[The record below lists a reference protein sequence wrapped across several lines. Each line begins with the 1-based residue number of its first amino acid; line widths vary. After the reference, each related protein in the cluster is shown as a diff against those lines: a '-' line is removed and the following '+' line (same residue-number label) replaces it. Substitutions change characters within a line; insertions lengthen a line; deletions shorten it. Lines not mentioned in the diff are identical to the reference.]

1 MVYSKQESQENFHKE
16 VDLEIEFPQVAI
28 GYMHGMDEDKNTVI
42 LLEEIYQKK
51 TIYRKKNSNSNTY

>member
-42 LLEEIYQKK
+42 LLEEIYQNK
-51 TIYRKKNSNSNTY
+51 TIYRKK